1 MLDYGLIEV
10 TGSASVLKAMDK
22 IYKIASEYTSDDI
35 EKFLEENYNFQEFV
49 DGVINAGIPE
59 PSFAENLLSLYELIW
74 SGLIQST
81 AADYPEFLFRCYPV
95 YKELYNEE
103 PILDYDFE
111 EELLGYVQA
120 GCDPLFVELTTLQDQ
135 LRLLILNREDKKV
148 IEDLRGGLRKGFTI
162 CLFILGLLKLKNR
175 KLYDNLLVN
184 YFTSLKSNT

>member
-10 TGSASVLKAMDK
+10 TGSATILKAMDK
-22 IYKIASEYTSDDI
+22 IYNIASDYTSDTI
-35 EKFLEENYNFQEFV
+35 EKFLEENYRFQEFV
-49 DGVINAGIPE
+49 DYVINAGIPE
-59 PSFAENLLSLYELIW
+59 PPLAENLLSLYELTW
-74 SGLIQST
+74 SVLLQNT

-111 EELLGYVQA
+111 EELLGYVEA
-120 GCDPLFVELTTLQDQ
+120 GCDPLFIELTNIQDQ
-135 LRLLILNREDKKV
+135 LRLLLLNREDKKV

-175 KLYDNLLVN
+175 KLYDKLLEA
-184 YFTSLKSNT
+184 YFSSLKSNS

>member
-10 TGSASVLKAMDK
+10 TGSATVLKAMDK
-22 IYKIASEYTSDDI
+22 IYNIASEYTSDAI
-35 EKFLEENYNFQEFV
+35 EKFLEENYHFQEFV
-49 DGVINAGIPE
+49 DRVINAGIPE
-59 PSFAENLLSLYELIW
+59 PPLAESFLSLYELTW
-74 SGLIQST
+74 SVLLQNT

-95 YKELYNEE
+95 YKALYNEE

-111 EELLGYVQA
+111 EELLGYVEA
-120 GCDPLFVELTTLQDQ
+120 GCDPLFILLTTIQDQ

-175 KLYDNLLVN
+175 KLYNKLLDD
-184 YFTSLKSNT
+184 YFSSLKSNS